1 MSLARC
7 LIGVL
12 LLAAIPATAAGAQ
25 APDPHTGAQAPDPH
39 TGAQAP
45 DPHSGHAMP
54 GMAANAAPT
63 MDHSSMDHSSMNHG
77 SMPMQAGK
85 MADPMAGMDHGAM
98 GSMVMPDGSVMQ
110 MVAVPKALVRRHIGP
125 AEAALQGFTDA
136 IEVGNQALAMARLA
150 PGLVVTENG
159 SDDDYAGYVG
169 SHLASDM
176 AFGKTVKTVLLS
188 RQVQL
193 DSRNRVVITSTSRMI
208 SNRSDR
214 RVDLDSAETATIIRI
229 GDDWKISRLVWTSA
243 PHSDR

>member
-1 MSLARC
+1 MSLSRC

-12 LLAAIPATAAGAQ
+12 LLAAIPAIAA
-25 APDPHTGAQAPDPH
+25 GAQAPDPH

-63 MDHSSMDHSSMNHG
+63 MDHSSMDHG

-169 SHLASDM
+169 SHLASDL

-229 GDDWKISRLVWTSA
+229 GEDWKISRLVWTSA